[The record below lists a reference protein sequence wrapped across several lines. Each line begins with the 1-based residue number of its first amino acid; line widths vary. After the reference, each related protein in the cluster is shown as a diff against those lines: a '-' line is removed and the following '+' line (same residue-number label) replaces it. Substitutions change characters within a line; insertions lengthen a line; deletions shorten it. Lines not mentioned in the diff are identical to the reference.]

1 MSVITSKPKSTR
13 HDLKQQQFKNLKNS
27 SNPLR
32 NKYPEQEKPKRT
44 KKKSTE

>member
-13 HDLKQQQFKNLKNS
+13 HDLKKQQFKNLKNS

-44 KKKSTE
+44 

>member
-1 MSVITSKPKSTR
+1 MCVITSKPKSTR

-32 NKYPEQEKPKRT
+32 NKYPEQEKLKRT
-44 KKKSTE
+44 